1 VNAVSIG
8 PLVFAA
14 DRASALIGIAVF
26 MAVSALVA
34 RKLGGPLRRWAS
46 LALAGGL
53 VAARLV
59 HVALNWESFSHE
71 PWRVIAFW
79 QGGFFWPAG
88 IAAALLLLFPLLRDW
103 SSRLAGL
110 ASIAAGLF
118 IWHSATLLTAG
129 IEAIPLPAQPLQTM
143 AGEAIS
149 LKELGD
155 GPMVINLWA
164 SWCPPCRREMPMMEE
179 VAAVTTG
186 ASFVFANQG
195 ESASHVSAFFAQ
207 QGLDLPNSLLDGLGR
222 LGRHYRVAGLPAT
235 LFIDGEGRLA
245 DLHLGE
251 ISREALTAKIAA
263 LKARTD

>member
-26 MAVSALVA
+26 VAVSALVA
-34 RKLGGPLRRWAS
+34 RKLGDPLRRWAS

-53 VAARLV
+53 IAARLA
-59 HVALNWESFSHE
+59 HVALNWESFSQE

-110 ASIAAGLF
+110 ASVAAGLF

-143 AGEAIS
+143 AGEAVS

-164 SWCPPCRREMPMMEE
+164 S
-179 VAAVTTG
+179 
-186 ASFVFANQG
+186 
-195 ESASHVSAFFAQ
+195 
-207 QGLDLPNSLLDGLGR
+207 
-222 LGRHYRVAGLPAT
+222 
-235 LFIDGEGRLA
+235 
-245 DLHLGE
+245 
-251 ISREALTAKIAA
+251 
-263 LKARTD
+263 

>member
-1 VNAVSIG
+1 MNAVAIG

-26 MAVSALVA
+26 VAVSALVA
-34 RKLGGPLRRWAS
+34 RKLGDPVRRWSS
-46 LALAGGL
+46 LALLGGL
-53 VAARLV
+53 AAARLA
-59 HVALNWESFSHE
+59 HVALNWEGFVQQ

-79 QGGFFWPAG
+79 QGGFYWPAG
-88 IAAALLLLFPLLRDW
+88 IAAALLLVFPLLRDW
-103 SSRLAGL
+103 SSRVAGL
-110 ASIAAGLF
+110 AAVAAGLF
-118 IWHSATLLTAG
+118 VWHSATLLTAG

-143 AGEAIS
+143 AGEAVS

-164 SWCPPCRREMPMMEE
+164 SWCPPCRREMPMMSE
-179 VAAVTTG
+179 VAATTTG
-186 ASFVFANQG
+186 AGFVFANQG
-195 ESASHVSAFFAQ
+195 ESASHVSAFFAE

-235 LFIDGEGRLA
+235 LFIDGEGRLI

-251 ISREALTAKIAA
+251 ISREALTAGIEA